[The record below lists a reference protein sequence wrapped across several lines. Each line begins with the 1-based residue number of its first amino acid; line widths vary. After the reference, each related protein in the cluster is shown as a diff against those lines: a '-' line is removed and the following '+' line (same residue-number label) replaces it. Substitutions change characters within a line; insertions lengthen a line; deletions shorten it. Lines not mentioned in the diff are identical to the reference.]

1 MLKAYIEKKIFK
13 FKEPGGTSR
22 GVLLEKVSFYIVIYN
37 ESTPEIKGVGECSIL
52 PNLSPDDRPN
62 LEEKLNWV
70 AQNINSVKD
79 EYHSVLQEWPAIIFA
94 VETAFL
100 DLKNGGKRIYF
111 DSPFLTGGFKIPIN
125 GLIWMGDIETMQ
137 KRIEDKIA
145 EGFRCLKL
153 KIGALEFE
161 KELELIAEIRKNF
174 SEKELEIRLDAN
186 GAFDINNVS
195 NVLDKL
201 APLSIHSIE
210 QPIKQ
215 GQWRDMKA
223 VCEKSPIDIALDEE
237 LIGVNDIDLKKELI
251 KKLKPHYIILKP
263 SLHGG
268 INGANEWISIAEK
281 NSVKWWIT
289 SALESNV
296 GLEAIDQWSA
306 SLRVDVPQGLGT
318 GQVFE
323 KNIESNLKV
332 ENGMLFYSI

>member
-22 GVLLEKVSFYIVIYN
+22 GVLLEKVSYYIIIYN
-37 ESTPEIKGVGECSIL
+37 ESIPEIKGVGECSIL

-70 AQNINSVKD
+70 VQNINSVKD

-94 VETAFL
+94 IETALL

-111 DSPFLTGGFKIPIN
+111 DSPFLTGDFKIPIN

-161 KELELIAEIRKNF
+161 KELELITEIRKNF
-174 SEKELEIRLDAN
+174 SKKELEIRLDAN
-186 GAFDINNVS
+186 GAFDINNVF

-251 KKLKPHYIILKP
+251 KNIKPQYIILKP

-268 INGANEWISIAEK
+268 INGANEWISIAK
-281 NSVKWWIT
+281 RNSVKWWIT

-296 GLEAIDQWSA
+296 GLEAIAQWSA
-306 SLRVDVPQGLGT
+306 SLKVDMPQGLGT

>member
-13 FKEPGGTSR
+13 FKEPGDTSR

-296 GLEAIDQWSA
+296 GLEAIAQWSA

>member
-296 GLEAIDQWSA
+296 GLEAIAQWSA

>member
-186 GAFDINNVS
+186 GAFDINNVF

-201 APLSIHSIE
+201 SPFYIHSIE
-210 QPIKQ
+210 QPIKH
-215 GQWRDMKA
+215 GQWEEMKL

-251 KKLKPHYIILKP
+251 KKIKPQYIILKP

-268 INGANEWISIAEK
+268 INGANEWISIAEQ

-296 GLEAIDQWSA
+296 GLEAIAQWSA
-306 SLRVDVPQGLGT
+306 SLKVDVPQGLGT
-318 GQVFE
+318 GQVFAN
-323 KNIESNLKV
+323 NIESNLKV
-332 ENGMLFYSI
+332 ENGMLFYSN